1 VLISAQG
8 YITSDIT
15 TICPYHRRGIAMT
28 GRILSKVACRLI
40 TLVTAATSITLI
52 TAEATA
58 QTGFYTDPQ
67 TGIVYRK
74 ISRTVEKPVVE
85 TKLRQQTEV
94 VYRPHTI
101 TETTPENRT
110 VMTPVVE
117 YKWKPKLTG
126 RWNPFRPPSIRYE
139 KVPLTTWEARTEVV
153 QKTKTT
159 TQWIAENR
167 TLEIPTKTLRTSRE
181 HSVAYEAVGRVSPS
195 NLPASVAARLQPL
208 GSNTPFQSLDP
219 ANLAATTFSPPRI
232 AASTVSTVNSGI
244 HTRNSTQNGMAAH
257 ELTPGT
263 TKSPINTNG
272 IANQRPLPMF
282 R

>member
-1 VLISAQG
+1 
-8 YITSDIT
+8 
-15 TICPYHRRGIAMT
+15 MT
-28 GRILSKVACRLI
+28 GRILSKVVYRLI
-40 TLVTAATSITLI
+40 ALVTAATSFTLI
-52 TAEATA
+52 ATEATA
-58 QTGFYTDPQ
+58 QTGFFTDPQ

-85 TKLRQQTEV
+85 TKIHQQSEV

-101 TETTPENRT
+101 TETKPENRT

-139 KVPLTTWEARTEVV
+139 KMPLTTWEARTEIVH
-153 QKTKTT
+153 KTQTT

-167 TLEIPTKTLRTSRE
+167 TLDIPTKTVRTSRE

-195 NLPASVAARLQPL
+195 NLPANIAARLQPL
-208 GSNTPFQSLDP
+208 NKNTPFQSLERSDM
-219 ANLAATTFSPPRI
+219 AITSFAPPRI
-232 AASTVSTVNSGI
+232 AASTVSTVNSGF
-244 HTRNSTQNGMAAH
+244 HTRNSTQNGMSAH
-257 ELTPGT
+257 ELTPGLANQPAN
-263 TKSPINTNG
+263 SSG

>member
-1 VLISAQG
+1 
-8 YITSDIT
+8 
-15 TICPYHRRGIAMT
+15 MT
-28 GRILSKVACRLI
+28 GRILSKVVYQLI
-40 TLVTAATSITLI
+40 ALVTAATSITSL

-58 QTGFYTDPQ
+58 QSGFFTDPE

-74 ISRTVEKPVVE
+74 ISRTTETPVVE
-85 TKLRQQTEV
+85 TKLSKQSEV

-101 TETTPENRT
+101 TETRPENRT
-110 VMTPVVE
+110 VMTPVIE

-153 QKTKTT
+153 QRTKTT

-167 TLEIPTKTLRTSRE
+167 TLEVPIKTVRTSRE
-181 HSVAYEAVGRVSPS
+181 HSVAYEAVGRLPPS
-195 NLPASVAARLQPL
+195 NLPANVAARLQPL
-208 GSNTPFQSLDP
+208 D
-219 ANLAATTFSPPRI
+219 ANTTFQNLEPPSLAVTTFAPPRI
-232 AASTVSTVNSGI
+232 ASSTVSTPNAAI
-244 HTRNSTQNGMAAH
+244 HTRSSSQGGMTAQ
-257 ELTPGT
+257 ELTPVPMSGPAKT
-263 TKSPINTNG
+263 PG